1 MEINPWL
8 TYCILIFFCSTPWGV
23 VYVLYIITNVFG
35 KISLKIIPRIIAVAN
50 AFYVVYVLYII
61 NEFLLPFY
69 KKFSIKIIP
78 HYFCGYCSNVQ
89 HFTTLKNILSIGFWE
104 NPYKYTT
111 AVYPVCQLL
120 FFDVFVLILSLI
132 FLVKLFDIATFL
144 MLMHTYSLFSF
155 SKQIRASLSD
165 ENSG

>member
-1 MEINPWL
+1 MAYL
-8 TYCILIFFCSTPWGV
+8 LHTDFFCSTPWGV
-23 VYVLYIITNVFG
+23 IYVLYIITNVF
-35 KISLKIIPRIIAVAN
+35 AH
-50 AFYVVYVLYII
+50 
-61 NEFLLPFY
+61 
-69 KKFSIKIIP
+69 FSIKIIP

>member
-8 TYCILIFFCSTPWGV
+8 IYCIRIFFCSTPWGV
-23 VYVLYIITNVFG
+23 IYVLYIITNVFAHFA
-35 KISLKIIPRIIAVAN
+35 LKIIPRIIAV
-50 AFYVVYVLYII
+50 
-61 NEFLLPFY
+61 
-69 KKFSIKIIP
+69 
-78 HYFCGYCSNVQ
+78 
-89 HFTTLKNILSIGFWE
+89 TTLFSGICPLYYQYCNWE